1 MSLSLSKARLSRWI
15 LALLALLLPTGC
27 NRQQPQLTAGAPPV
41 VEVATPL
48 SRDVID
54 YEYATGRTDA
64 VEFVEIRARVSGYL
78 QKIDFKDGAEVKVD
92 QLLFVIDP
100 RPYQATLDQAK
111 AQVAQADAK
120 YKLAIAD
127 VRRAEPLVPTKAI
140 TAQEFDRLVAMREV
154 AKADRDAA
162 QAQTAQAQLNL
173 DFTQVRAPIAGRAS
187 RRDITEGNLVTAD
200 VTKLTT
206 IVSQD
211 PMYAYFDVPEQTML
225 RLQALIREGKFPS
238 ARRTDDVKIE
248 LGLASEPG
256 EYPHVGT
263 IDFKDNRVDPST
275 GTLQVR
281 GSFPNPPVG
290 PTGERVL
297 SAGLFVR
304 IRLPVGQPHQAL
316 MIAERALG
324 VSQSQHYVLVVSA
337 NNQVE
342 YRPVQVGVLTSGMR
356 EILGGLKADERIIV
370 TGLQRVRPGVTVDP
384 KPIAMPVPP
393 PEASSAVG
401 APAA

>member
-1 MSLSLSKARLSRWI
+1 VVQVSL
-15 LALLALLLPTGC
+15 
-27 NRQQPQLTAGAPPV
+27 PV
-41 VEVATPL
+41 E
-48 SRDVID
+48 RDVVD

-64 VEFVEIRARVSGYL
+64 VEYVEIRARVSGYL
-78 QKIDFKDGAEVKVD
+78 EKIDFKDGAEVKAN

-120 YKLAIAD
+120 HKLAIAD
-127 VRRAEPLVPTKAI
+127 VRRAEPLVPTKAV

-154 AKADRDAA
+154 AKADLDAA
-162 QAQTAQAQLNL
+162 KAQVTEAQLNL

-187 RRDITEGNLVTAD
+187 RRDITVGNLVTAD
-200 VTKLTT
+200 VTQLTT

-211 PMYAYFDVPEQTML
+211 PVYAYFDVPEPTML
-225 RLQALIREGKFPS
+225 RLQALIREGKIPS

-256 EYPHVGT
+256 RYPHQGT
-263 IDFKDNRVDPST
+263 IDFVDNRVDPST

-304 IRLPVGQPHQAL
+304 VRMPIGQPHKAL
-316 MIAERALG
+316 MVAERALG
-324 VSQSQHYVLVVSA
+324 MSQGDHYVLVVDDQ
-337 NNQVE
+337 NQVE
-342 YRPVQVGVLTSGMR
+342 QRSVQVGVLAQGMR
-356 EILGGLKADERIIV
+356 EVLSGLAPTERIIV
-370 TGLQRVRPGVTVDP
+370 TGLQRVRPGVKVDP
-384 KPIAMPVPP
+384 KLVEMPIP
-393 PEASSAVG
+393 
-401 APAA
+401 APAASVAAATP